1 MLRISQA
8 ERNYILAGSYIALD
22 ALIIA
27 ANAEIVKVYALTLE
41 AITRMDKARDVLTD
55 GYPRPDCNWG
65 MLDASDLRR
74 RLEEVL

>member
-1 MLRISQA
+1 MIRISQA

-22 ALIIA
+22 KLIIA
-27 ANAEIVKVYALTLE
+27 TNAEIVRVSAIALD